1 MGFKILKQEA
11 KDPEHSD
18 YIKRK
23 IDLAASDGVVYELE
37 DEDKRIDALHKDP
50 NLYNEKK
57 LLTLDRIKV
66 ANKEYL
72 VAGVE
77 YKFYD
82 INTNLYA
89 DRYIDYVG
97 KTIRAVKSQNTLSGQ
112 VTVTQQGMYVY
123 DIEFAPEKVD
133 SIISEFNGIDP
144 VEFRFYPAT
153 TSLNRSA
160 QPVEVKRK
168 EFFRNATW
176 EELYIGKEKTY
187 TSSSLNKLATM
198 RKEIDYTERQQYGG
212 AESDTVTTNEHK
224 TINTAKPT
232 VKPAIESDKTT
243 TDEVDIS
250 IRNEPVTTTTNKKP
264 QHTTATGSK

>member
-23 IDLAASDGVVYELE
+23 IDAAAADGVVYELE
-37 DEDKRIDALHKDP
+37 DEDKRIDELHKDP
-50 NLYNEKK
+50 NLYHKK
-57 LLTLDRIKV
+57 RLLTLDRIKV
-66 ANKEYL
+66 GNKEYL

-77 YKFYD
+77 YNFYN
-82 INTNLYA
+82 INTDIYA
-89 DRYIDYVG
+89 NRYIDYVG
-97 KTIRAVKSQNTLSGQ
+97 KTVRPIKSQNNMSGQ
-112 VTVTQQGMYVY
+112 ITVTQQGMYVY

-133 SIISEFNGIDP
+133 SIIAEFDGVEP

-212 AESDTVTTNEHK
+212 AESDVTTNEHK

-232 VKPAIESDKTT
+232 IKPAIESDKTT
-243 TDEVDIS
+243 TDEVDIA
-250 IRNEPVTTTTNKKP
+250 IRNEPPTTTTNKKP
-264 QHTTATGSK
+264 QHSTAAGSK